1 MIILIY
7 NRSRKKRFRSTKRVI
22 SSVLPSISNR
32 LNIGNIPKRVIEELI
47 LDLKKFSGRG
57 TAIEIYIENKDGYHG
72 FEICMIGKFNQRLDI
87 FEINKKFS

>member
-7 NRSRKKRFRSTKRVI
+7 NRSRKKRFRSTKRII

-32 LNIGNIPKRVIEELI
+32 LNIGSIPKRVIEELI

-72 FEICMIGKFNQRLDI
+72 FELCTIGKFNQRLDI
-87 FEINKKFS
+87 FEVNKKFS

>member
-7 NRSRKKRFRSTKRVI
+7 NRSRKKRFRSTKRII

-32 LNIGNIPKRVIEELI
+32 LNIGSIPKRVIESLI
-47 LDLKKFSGRG
+47 LDLKKISGRG
-57 TAIEIYIENKDGYHG
+57 TAIEIYIENKDGYNG
-72 FEICMIGKFNQRLDI
+72 FELCTIGKFNKRLDI